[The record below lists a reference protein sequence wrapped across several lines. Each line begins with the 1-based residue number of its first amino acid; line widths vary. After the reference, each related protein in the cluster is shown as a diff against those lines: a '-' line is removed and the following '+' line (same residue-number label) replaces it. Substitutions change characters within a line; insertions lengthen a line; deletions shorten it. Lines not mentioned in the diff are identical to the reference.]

1 MNNNWPKILLGY
13 IILILFISSVTKNV
27 IWTVDEIQDVL
38 TLEWTIFGLSLTIF
52 LVWNVII
59 VDYLKKKKP
68 QEAEKPDY
76 IQQYELLKEK
86 QSFSQEVE
94 STFSKT
100 ILLSIN
106 LFILLISSTLVYI
119 EQSAETLFTQIL
131 VRCAFF
137 FSTNTI
143 ISFFFDMLKPLKADK
158 DNLKKTSQVSMKELD
173 TAMTGAIIHTLFNE
187 GVKQINASSEYSDE
201 AKKHL
206 STLYVNTMRDVL
218 LEIAK
223 KDSKGDDS
231 NHTEEAEK

>member
-1 MNNNWPKILLGY
+1 MRCCLKETKLGFWIDNNWPKVFLGYTILL
-13 IILILFISSVTKNV
+13 LFLASVTRNKTWTTDNV
-27 IWTVDEIQDVL
+27 NDIL
-38 TLEWTIFGLSLTIF
+38 TIEWTIFGLSLTIF

-68 QEAEKPDY
+68 QEAKKPDY

-86 QSFSQEVE
+86 QTFSQEVE
-94 STFSKT
+94 STFSKI

-106 LFILLISSTLVYI
+106 LIILLISSTLVYI
-119 EQSAETLFTQIL
+119 EQSAETLFTQIS
-131 VRCAFF
+131 VRCAFY

-158 DNLKKTSQVSMKELD
+158 DNLKKTSQVSMRELD
-173 TAMTGAIIHTLFNE
+173 TAMTGAVIHTLFNE
-187 GVKQINASSEYSDE
+187 GVRQINASSEYSDE
-201 AKKHL
+201 EKKQF

-223 KDSKGDDS
+223 K
-231 NHTEEAEK
+231 E